1 MGLCVL
7 RIVNKG
13 LDVRIYPDGDM
24 TYKLNQNIGNA
35 RFTWNQLLDEY
46 QKTYTLFK
54 QHGYN
59 RLNCNMTTFNTM
71 LTMLKKWYPFLY
83 LSESSSLQQ
92 VYRDLLSSFKKFFKE
107 GAGFPCFKLKK
118 HHKQSFRI
126 QNNNNIK
133 IKDNIIALPKI
144 GEIYYRT
151 SKEYKT
157 ILNSNEIKI
166 NNVTIKKSNGKF
178 YAVFN
183 VEIPVESFE
192 KTFLSVGIDLG
203 LETLATLSNELK
215 ITNLDLNL
223 EDKMIKKY
231 QRVLSRKNYDS
242 NRYRKV
248 QKTYWKWI
256 DKKNNKIK
264 DAYHKLSLYLVT
276 VYDIICME
284 NLDIQ
289 EMFQDQNQSSKL
301 QRIGLA
307 SLVDKIQYKAE
318 WYDRVFVQ
326 ISRWFPSSKNCHKCG
341 YYNKNLKRDERE
353 WTCPECGAHHDRDV
367 NAAKNILMEGLRI
380 YHENLVNLRD
390 WGDSTV
396 ILEALASTAREVR
409 ILELHSS
416 R

>member
-1 MGLCVL
+1 M
-7 RIVNKG
+7 
-13 LDVRIYPDGDM
+13 
-24 TYKLNQNIGNA
+24 
-35 RFTWNQLLDEY
+35 
-46 QKTYTLFK
+46 
-54 QHGYN
+54 
-59 RLNCNMTTFNTM
+59 
-71 LTMLKKWYPFLY
+71 
-83 LSESSSLQQ
+83 QQ
-92 VYRDLLSSFKKFFKE
+92 VYRDLLNAFKKFFNE
-107 GAGFPCFKLKK
+107 GAGYPCFKSKK

-183 VEIPVESFE
+183 IEMPVESFE

-231 QRVLSRKNYDS
+231 QKILSRKNYDS

-276 VYDIICME
+276 VYDI
-284 NLDIQ
+284 NLHGKLRHTRKC
-289 EMFQDQNQSSKL
+289 SKT
-301 QRIGLA
+301 QIKA
-307 SLVDKIQYKAE
+307 ANYKESA
-318 WYDRVFVQ
+318 
-326 ISRWFPSSKNCHKCG
+326 
-341 YYNKNLKRDERE
+341 
-353 WTCPECGAHHDRDV
+353 
-367 NAAKNILMEGLRI
+367 
-380 YHENLVNLRD
+380 
-390 WGDSTV
+390 
-396 ILEALASTAREVR
+396 
-409 ILELHSS
+409 
-416 R
+416 

>member
-1 MGLCVL
+1 MLLLIFNICINYYIKVYDLINGGGLCVL

-13 LDVRIYPDGDM
+13 LVVRLYPDEDM
-24 TYKLNQNIGNA
+24 QYKLNQNIGNA
-35 RFTWNQLLDEY
+35 RFTWNMLLDEY

-59 RLNCNMTTFNTM
+59 RLKCNMTTFNTM
-71 LTMLKKWYPFLY
+71 LTMLKKGCPFLY

-92 VYRDLLSSFKKFFKE
+92 VYRDLLNSFKKFFKE
-107 GAGFPCFKLKK
+107 GAGYPCFKSKK

-183 VEIPVESFE
+183 VEMPVESFE

-276 VYDIICME
+276 VYDI
-284 NLDIQ
+284 NLHGKLRHTRKC
-289 EMFQDQNQSSKL
+289 SKT
-301 QRIGLA
+301 QIKA
-307 SLVDKIQYKAE
+307 ANYKESA
-318 WYDRVFVQ
+318 
-326 ISRWFPSSKNCHKCG
+326 
-341 YYNKNLKRDERE
+341 
-353 WTCPECGAHHDRDV
+353 
-367 NAAKNILMEGLRI
+367 
-380 YHENLVNLRD
+380 
-390 WGDSTV
+390 
-396 ILEALASTAREVR
+396 
-409 ILELHSS
+409 
-416 R
+416 